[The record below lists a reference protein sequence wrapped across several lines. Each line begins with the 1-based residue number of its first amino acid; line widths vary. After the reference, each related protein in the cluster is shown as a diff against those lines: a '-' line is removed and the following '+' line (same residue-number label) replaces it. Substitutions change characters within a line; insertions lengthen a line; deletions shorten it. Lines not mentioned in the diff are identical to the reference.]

1 MTVQTAGDRLTKKEL
16 SLLVKPVKKQ
26 SPAPAPIV
34 RPRLDPSLATNLMT
48 AVVFLCVGFAAGYV
62 FKSQTAPSG
71 SVAES
76 SSTASSGAAAAAAA
90 DGSALPP
97 GHPAVDTSPE
107 AQAQVQVMEQQAESN
122 PQDPAAPL
130 KLADFLYDH
139 GDFQRA
145 IPWYQKAVAL
155 DPRNVNAST
164 DLGTCYFNLGRWND
178 ALRQFQHS
186 LDVEPQHQPT
196 LFNIIVVNMEGKH
209 DYQAARRAYD
219 VLYKLNPTYPKLDD
233 LKKTLDQQAGQAPAQ

>member
-1 MTVQTAGDRLTKKEL
+1 M
-16 SLLVKPVKKQ
+16 KPGKKQ
-26 SPAPAPIV
+26 SSAPAPSAP
-34 RPRLDPSLATNLMT
+34 PRLDPSLATNLIT
-48 AVVFLCVGFAAGYV
+48 AVVFLIVGFVAGYV

-71 SVAES
+71 SAAES
-76 SSTASSGAAAAAAA
+76 SATASSGAAASSPAN
-90 DGSALPP
+90 GSALPP

-107 AQAQVQVMEQQAESN
+107 VQAQVQAMQQQAEAN

-139 GDFQRA
+139 GDFQGA

-164 DLGTCYFNLGRWND
+164 DLGTCYFNLGRSNE
-178 ALRQFQHS
+178 ALKQFQHS
-186 LDVEPQHQPT
+186 LEVEPQHQPT

-209 DYQAARRAYD
+209 DYKAARRAYD
-219 VLYKLNPTYPKLDD
+219 ALYKLNPTYPKLDD
-233 LKKTLDQQAGQAPAQ
+233 LKKTLDQEAGQASATP